1 MTICAYCYFGIFGVK
16 CLTPAKII
24 SYGKQ
29 HFWLQSFALV
39 LQFGM
44 QHLKSF
50 STIWIWWK
58 LLLETDYQITIETP
72 FYKFT
77 SVEYQCKLSVM
88 SILISAFSTGI
99 TQRIVV
105 KSKKN
110 CKAYKK
116 EGEKEKDYILKLVT
130 FLHLQVITPCQ
141 KVNK

>member
-1 MTICAYCYFGIFGVK
+1 
-16 CLTPAKII
+16 
-24 SYGKQ
+24 
-29 HFWLQSFALV
+29 
-39 LQFGM
+39 M

-141 KVNK
+141 KVNRYFVPDTRDDICWVPAKNLICEVNLPEASTTRQFYVFKEVNF